1 MHKESARITLTAEL
15 YILLLAALLCAAVF
29 ILFSIFDMP
38 SFVKWIIW
46 SVLITVILLCAL
58 VYAPALGKNISHSL
72 SGSVLRVSCGV
83 LVKYTANV
91 DFRRVVYITKLRGPF
106 ERITGVVIL
115 AFYFS
120 GGCIYLPVG
129 DRHEAERYIRKWTQ
143 RIR

>member
-1 MHKESARITLTAEL
+1 MHTESGRITLTAEL
-15 YILLLAALLCAAVF
+15 YILLLAALLCAAALV
-29 ILFSIFDMP
+29 LFGIFDMP

-46 SVLITVILLCAL
+46 SAIITGILLCAL
-58 VYAPALGKNISHSL
+58 VYAPAFGKNISHSL
-72 SGSVLRVSCGV
+72 SGSVLRVSYGV

-106 ERITGVVIL
+106 ERLTGVVVL

-129 DRHEAERYIRKWTQ
+129 DKHEAERYIRKWTQ
-143 RIR
+143 HIR